1 MHGTNINA
9 QRFNFDILLL
19 YSYIF
24 FYVKT
29 GGQLTDKCFGTHVH
43 GGKGCRNKPSVDSAW
58 SATSHPPHI
67 SVYITTTPT
76 IRLHW

>member
-1 MHGTNINA
+1 MNGTNINA
-9 QRFNFDILLL
+9 QRFTPNFDI
-19 YSYIF
+19 
-24 FYVKT
+24 FYVRT
-29 GGQLTDKCFGTHVH
+29 GSQLTDKCFGTRVH

-67 SVYITTTPT
+67 SVYITTT